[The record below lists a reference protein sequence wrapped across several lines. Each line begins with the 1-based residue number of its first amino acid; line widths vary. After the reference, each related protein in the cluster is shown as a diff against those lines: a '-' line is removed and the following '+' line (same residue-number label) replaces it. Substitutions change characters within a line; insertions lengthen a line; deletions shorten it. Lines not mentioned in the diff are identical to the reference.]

1 MQWSN
6 GGWTHLYDALKD
18 WKGPNLV
25 YNDNIGRFVRRERDR
40 ELVYEAKARYLT
52 DLFEEWHP
60 LGGKKKRSRV

>member
-1 MQWSN
+1 
-6 GGWTHLYDALKD
+6 
-18 WKGPNLV
+18 V